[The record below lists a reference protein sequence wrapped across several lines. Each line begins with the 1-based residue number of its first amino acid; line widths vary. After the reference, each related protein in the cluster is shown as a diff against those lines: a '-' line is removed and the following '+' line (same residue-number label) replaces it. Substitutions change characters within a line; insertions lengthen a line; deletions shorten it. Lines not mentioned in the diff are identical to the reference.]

1 MAKHDITGFE
11 TRGRGLPTG
20 AEPIGE
26 EFIVSWIAI
35 PHGDRQDGTQ
45 SRCGIYDESSVSPPY
60 DDVVAVLVL
69 DDDPRKKTCDLRFGA
84 SVRPVGEGLAER
96 AVRLQQGRE
105 FRISGFRSRDEGTD
119 VHDVSA
125 PLAM

>member
-1 MAKHDITGFE
+1 MAKHDIAGFE

-26 EFIVSWIAI
+26 EFIVCWIAI

-45 SRCGIYDESSVSPPY
+45 SGCGIHDETSVSPPN

-69 DDDPRKKTCDLRFGA
+69 DDDPREKTCDLRFGA
-84 SVRPVGEGLAER
+84 SSRPVGERFAER
-96 AVRLQQGRE
+96 AVRLQQSDE
-105 FRISGFRSRDEGTD
+105 FRITGFRSRDNGTD

-125 PLAM
+125 P